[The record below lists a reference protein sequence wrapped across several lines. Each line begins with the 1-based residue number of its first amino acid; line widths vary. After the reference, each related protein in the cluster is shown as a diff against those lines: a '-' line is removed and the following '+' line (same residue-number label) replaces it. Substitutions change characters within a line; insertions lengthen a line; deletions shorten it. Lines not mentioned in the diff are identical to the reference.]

1 MEFRITQIAEVQHSN
16 QSGYLADFGIN
27 TRLHVEFKAYQHI
40 GMDPYTLTA
49 VLPSTGKFADLKI
62 GQVWSFTAPED
73 VATETNTGGLEDPR
87 FKMWQRAETKLHD
100 VELRGDEQA
109 NCTDSSIQN
118 WGDNKIE
125 APENWLDNKS
135 WNPLRHTARE
145 NEAHEAD
152 EQTQRL
158 LATLDDDDDPT
169 KTSYWERH
177 W

>member
-73 VATETNTGGLEDPR
+73 VITETGGLEDPR
-87 FKMWQRAETKLHD
+87 FKMWQRSETKLHD
-100 VELRGDEQA
+100 VELRGQQA
-109 NCTDSSIQN
+109 NCTDSASESESWI
-118 WGDNKIE
+118 DNKC
-125 APENWLDNKS
+125 
-135 WNPLRHTARE
+135 WNPVDTQRE
-145 NEAHEAD
+145 TEAHEAQ
-152 EQTQRL
+152 EQTDRL
-158 LATLDDDDDPT
+158 LATLDDEDDPT